1 VLSTIEGKIVHSIQL
16 KMNSMRQV
24 LLGKIRQA
32 LNLVGVELTRYEG
45 DQEAAKLKN
54 IFSGLIELAIM
65 ERAIVPS
72 EEVKFLTFAQRYL
85 HLSKSQ
91 ILQDLFV
98 LHELGEKEDGYFVE
112 FGATNG
118 VDSSNSYMLE
128 KFYNWNGILAEPGK
142 VWHERLSENRRCKI
156 DHRCVWS
163 QTGEDVEFNQVNEPE
178 LSTINAYSGAD
189 RYRQYREDG
198 SKYYVETISLNDLL
212 RTHGAPREID
222 YMSIDTEGSEYQI
235 LSAFDF
241 EKYRIKIIT
250 CEHNYTDARGK
261 LFSLLSAKGY
271 LRKFQ
276 EFSQVDDWYV
286 KI

>member
-1 VLSTIEGKIVHSIQL
+1 MKEKIANSIRPKIHSV
-16 KMNSMRQV
+16 RQV
-24 LLGKIRQA
+24 MLRSIRGV
-32 LNLVGVELTRYEG
+32 LNRAGVELTRYEG
-45 DQEAAKLKN
+45 DLEAAKLKN
-54 IFSGLIELAIM
+54 IFSGLTELATM
-65 ERAIVPS
+65 ERAFVPS
-72 EEVKFLTFAQRYL
+72 EEVKFLIFAQRYL

-118 VDSSNSYMLE
+118 IDSSNSYMLE
-128 KFYNWNGILAEPGK
+128 KFYHWNGILAEPGRI
-142 VWHERLSENRRCKI
+142 WHERLKENRRCKI
-156 DHRCVWS
+156 DHRCIWS
-163 QTGEDVEFNQVNEPE
+163 QTGQDLEFNQVIEPE

-189 RYRQYREDG
+189 RYRQSRADG

-212 RTHGAPREID
+212 GTYGAPPVID

-241 EKYRIKIIT
+241 EKYYIKIIT
-250 CEHNYTDARGK
+250 CEHNYTDARDK
-261 LFSLLSAKGY
+261 LFTLLSAKGY
-271 LRKFQ
+271 KRKFQ

-286 KI
+286 KM

>member
-1 VLSTIEGKIVHSIQL
+1 MKE
-16 KMNSMRQV
+16 MDARSMRP
-24 LLGKIRQA
+24 KIHSVRQA
-32 LNLVGVELTRYEG
+32 MLRASRRVLNLAGVELTRYEG
-45 DQEAAKLKN
+45 DIEAARLKK
-54 IFSGLIELAIM
+54 IFTGLVELATM

-72 EEVKFLTFAQRYL
+72 EEVKFLVFAQRYL

-128 KFYNWNGILAEPGK
+128 KFYNWNGILAEPGR
-142 VWHERLSENRRCKI
+142 VWHDSLKENRRCKI

-163 QTGEDVEFNQVNEPE
+163 QTGEDLEFNQVNEPE

-189 RYRQYREDG
+189 RYRQYREEG

-250 CEHNYTDARGK
+250 CEHNYTDARDK

-271 LRKFQ
+271 MRKFQ

-286 KI
+286 KV

>member
-1 VLSTIEGKIVHSIQL
+1 MEEKIASSRRPTMHSI
-16 KMNSMRQV
+16 RQV
-24 LLGKIRQA
+24 MVRSIRGV
-32 LNLVGVELTRYEG
+32 LNRAGMELTKYEG
-45 DQEAAKLKN
+45 DRKAAKLKR
-54 IFSGLIELAIM
+54 IFSGLNELAKM
-65 ERAIVPS
+65 ERALVVS
-72 EEVKFLTFAQRYL
+72 EEVKFLAFAQRYL

-118 VDSSNSYMLE
+118 IDSSNSYMLE
-128 KFYNWNGILAEPGK
+128 KFYNWNGILAEPGRI
-142 VWHERLSENRRCKI
+142 WHENLRENRRCKI

-163 QTGEDVEFNQVNEPE
+163 QTGQDLEFNQVNEPE

-189 RYRQYREDG
+189 RYRQYREAG
-198 SKYYVETISLNDLL
+198 LKYYVKTISLNDLL
-212 RTHGAPREID
+212 RTHDAPPEID

-241 EKYRIKIIT
+241 EKYHIKIIT
-250 CEHNYTDARGK
+250 CEHNYTDARDK

-271 LRKFQ
+271 VRKFQ
-276 EFSQVDDWYV
+276 EFSEVDDWYV
-286 KI
+286 KM

>member
-1 VLSTIEGKIVHSIQL
+1 MEEKIASSRRPTMHSI
-16 KMNSMRQV
+16 RQV
-24 LLGKIRQA
+24 MLRSIRGV
-32 LNLVGVELTRYEG
+32 LNRAGMELTRYES
-45 DQEAAKLKN
+45 DLEAAKLKR
-54 IFSGLIELAIM
+54 IFSGLNELAKM
-65 ERAIVPS
+65 ERALVAS

-98 LHELGEKEDGYFVE
+98 LHELEEKEDGYFVE

-118 VDSSNSYMLE
+118 IDSSNSYMLE

-142 VWHERLSENRRCKI
+142 IWHEKLRENRRCKI

-163 QTGEDVEFNQVNEPE
+163 QTGEDLEFNQVNEPE

-189 RYRQYREDG
+189 RYRQYREEG

-212 RTHGAPREID
+212 RTHGAPPEID

-241 EKYRIKIIT
+241 EKYHIKIIT
-250 CEHNYTDARGK
+250 CEHNYTDARDK
-261 LFSLLSAKGY
+261 LFSLLSSKGY
-271 LRKFQ
+271 VRKFQ
-276 EFSQVDDWYV
+276 EFSEVDDWYV

>member
-1 VLSTIEGKIVHSIQL
+1 MHFI
-16 KMNSMRQV
+16 RQV
-24 LLGKIRQA
+24 MLRSVRGV
-32 LNLVGVELTRYEG
+32 LNRAGMELTRYEG
-45 DQEAAKLKN
+45 DLEAAKLKK
-54 IFSGLIELAIM
+54 IFSGLNELAKM
-65 ERAIVPS
+65 ERALVPS

-118 VDSSNSYMLE
+118 IDSSNSYMLE
-128 KFYNWNGILAEPGK
+128 KFYSWNGILAEPGR
-142 VWHERLSENRRCKI
+142 VWHESLRANRRCKI

-163 QTGEDVEFNQVNEPE
+163 QTGQDLEFNQVNEPE
-178 LSTINAYSGAD
+178 LSTINAFSGAD
-189 RYRQYREDG
+189 RYGQYREAG

-212 RTHGAPREID
+212 RTHGAPPEID

-241 EKYRIKIIT
+241 EKYHVKVIT
-250 CEHNYTDARGK
+250 CEHNYTDARDK

-271 LRKFQ
+271 VRKFQ
-276 EFSQVDDWYV
+276 EFSEVDDWYV
-286 KI
+286 KM

>member
-1 VLSTIEGKIVHSIQL
+1 MEEKIAHSIQP
-16 KMNSMRQV
+16 KMNSIRQV
-24 LLGKIRQA
+24 LLREIRRA

-45 DQEAAKLKN
+45 DLEAAKLKN
-54 IFSGLIELAIM
+54 IFSGLTELAKM
-65 ERAIVPS
+65 ERAFVPS
-72 EEVKFLTFAQRYL
+72 EEAKFLIFAQRYL

-98 LHELGEKEDGYFVE
+98 LHELGEKGDGYFVE

-118 VDSSNSYMLE
+118 IDSSNSYMLE
-128 KFYNWNGILAEPGK
+128 KFYNWNGILAEPGRI
-142 VWHERLSENRRCKI
+142 WHERLRENRQCKI

-163 QTGEDVEFNQVNEPE
+163 QTGQDLEFNQVNEPE

-189 RYRQYREDG
+189 RYRQYREGG

-212 RTHGAPREID
+212 RTHGAPPEID

-241 EKYRIKIIT
+241 EKYHIKIIT
-250 CEHNYTDARGK
+250 CEHNYTDARDK
-261 LFSLLSAKGY
+261 LFRLLSAKGY
-271 LRKFQ
+271 VRKFQ

-286 KI
+286 RI